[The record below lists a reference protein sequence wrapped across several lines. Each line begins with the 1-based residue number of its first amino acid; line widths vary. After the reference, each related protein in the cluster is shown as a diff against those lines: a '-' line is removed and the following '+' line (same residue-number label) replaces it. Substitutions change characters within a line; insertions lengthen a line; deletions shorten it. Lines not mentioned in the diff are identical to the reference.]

1 MAKVSSPG
9 PISEAEA
16 RNAVEPLAVTV
27 PAIPYSM
34 SDSAR
39 QGVLADLGAA
49 VSLGAAAVARGG
61 AYDHSRV
68 VPNLNAI
75 IAKANTL
82 GAVPAMALLVS
93 LDYNGFVSACKK
105 IATGLGTIP

>member
-1 MAKVSSPG
+1 MAKAASSHAEVRTPDEVYT
-9 PISEAEA
+9 SDHEA
-16 RNAVEPLAVTV
+16 RGNGPAPLAVTV

-39 QGVLADLGAA
+39 QGVLADLGGA

-75 IAKANTL
+75 ITKANTL
-82 GAVPAMALLVS
+82 GATPALKLLVG
-93 LDYNGFVSACKK
+93 LDY
-105 IATGLGTIP
+105 